1 MYERVTHGKKV
12 AFQSRAAAVPR
23 TFHNGHQQL
32 VGWKK
37 KEKGENW
44 DPTDVAYWVKVG
56 IESTH
61 GLRKKKGK
69 VAIC

>member
-1 MYERVTHGKKV
+1 MYEKCMNVLHTEKV

-37 KEKGENW
+37 K
-44 DPTDVAYWVKVG
+44 
-56 IESTH
+56 
-61 GLRKKKGK
+61 KKGK
-69 VAIC
+69 IGTPPMLLIG